1 MRAKEGGKETTG
13 ETALRLPSV
22 PFPWSLAVHHQ
33 SLAFGARLYDTKT
46 KRLRR
51 RLALIATK
59 RAEVTKY
66 AEGKPVLDSDTDYSL
81 LLFAVIATSS
91 RVVKL
96 VSAEKRA
103 EQKKVPAS

>member
-13 ETALRLPSV
+13 ETS
-22 PFPWSLAVHHQ
+22 FTC
-33 SLAFGARLYDTKT
+33 RLYPSHGPLRSITSHSRLALASTIRKT

-51 RLALIATK
+51 RLTLIATR

-103 EQKKVPAS
+103 EQKKVPAL